1 MEEKEV
7 GVPEEIEALIKF
19 YNEAYSNPKTRRKL
33 LEIAQLMGYEVNEE
47 EIDPPEIKEA
57 VEPVK
62 QEVEKIKE
70 KMRQEE
76 AKRTLEAYFSVLAR
90 YGLPPSEENIKRI
103 FSYASQSGIGITSIA
118 GFEKVVKD
126 YVSNIIS
133 TEPSRGKPAP
143 PKISREDIFKRY
155 QERGIDALKEDISG
169 YINML

>member
-33 LEIAQLMGYEVNEE
+33 LEIAQLMGYEVNED
-47 EIDPPEIKEA
+47 EIEPPEIKEA

-76 AKRTLEAYFSVLAR
+76 ARKTLDAYYSILR
-90 YGLPPSEENIKRI
+90 KYNLPASEENVKRI

-126 YVSNIIS
+126 YVSNIIAV
-133 TEPSRGKPAP
+133 EPSHGKPAP
-143 PKISREDIFKRY
+143 PKISKEDVFKRY
-155 QERGIDALKEDISG
+155 QEGGVSALKEDIMG